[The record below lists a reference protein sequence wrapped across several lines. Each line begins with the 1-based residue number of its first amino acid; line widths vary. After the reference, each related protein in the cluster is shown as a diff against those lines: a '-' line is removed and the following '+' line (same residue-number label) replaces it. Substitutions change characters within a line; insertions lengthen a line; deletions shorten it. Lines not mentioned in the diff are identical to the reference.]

1 MTVSIDGVSKY
12 FLKQTGT
19 VQVLEN
25 INFQLEKGDFVTVIG
40 PSGCGKSTLLKI
52 VAGLDNDF
60 EGEVVIDGESYLKNE
75 QETRFYFSRT

>member
-1 MTVSIDGVSKY
+1 MTVSIDGVSKK

-60 EGEVVIDGESYLKNE
+60 EGEVVIDGESILKP
-75 QETRFYFSRT
+75 S

>member
-25 INFQLEKGDFVTVIG
+25 INFQLEEGDFVTVIV
-40 PSGCGKSTLLKI
+40 SEWVRKKYIT
-52 VAGLDNDF
+52 
-60 EGEVVIDGESYLKNE
+60 KNCC
-75 QETRFYFSRT
+75 RSR

>member
-12 FLKQTGT
+12 FSKQTAT

-40 PSGCGKSTLLKI
+40 PSG
-52 VAGLDNDF
+52 
-60 EGEVVIDGESYLKNE
+60 
-75 QETRFYFSRT
+75 

>member
-25 INFQLEKGDFVTVIG
+25 INFQLEKGDFVTVI
-40 PSGCGKSTLLKI
+40 
-52 VAGLDNDF
+52 V
-60 EGEVVIDGESYLKNE
+60 
-75 QETRFYFSRT
+75 SRVGAEKVHY

>member
-60 EGEVVIDGESYLKNE
+60 EGEVSPISNTLWN
-75 QETRFYFSRT
+75 